1 MKYLLLGLVM
11 LAVATTAVA
20 NNDRDAVNQT
30 LNALHH
36 NASIADFEQYF
47 GLYHDS
53 AIFIGTDASEVWTKK
68 AFKAYAKPH
77 FDKGRGW
84 TYHPRDRPSITT
96 TQASVLLTPT
106 FTKRQTGQSSKYAIT
121 AATNTGIISPPHNS
135 NTAVVKRIKISNIAA
150 SGSENLRRY
159 QRPKTLII

>member
-1 MKYLLLGLVM
+1 M
-11 LAVATTAVA
+11 
-20 NNDRDAVNQT
+20 
-30 LNALHH
+30 
-36 NASIADFEQYF
+36 FYF
-47 GLYHDS
+47 D
-53 AIFIGTDASEVWTKK
+53 IIGTRPIKVNMVIVIK
-68 AFKAYAKPH
+68 
-77 FDKGRGW
+77 
-84 TYHPRDRPSITT
+84 PSITT